1 LPKRR
6 AGQEAAVMTRG
17 GPDGAGCSGGR
28 AVATIGVVAPGQPAV
43 LDDVEPEPG
52 PGQAWVH
59 TGWSGVSAGTEVAL
73 VRGTDP
79 HHTLHWD
86 PELRSFDGDGPTA
99 GYPVRSLG
107 YMEVGRVTES
117 RTPDLAEGTVVA
129 MAYGHR
135 TGRCADPGRVLVVP
149 VPDDLDPLLGVYLA
163 HMGPICV
170 NGLLHAAAAVAGPGA
185 GVDAGVRGRHVLVTG
200 AGVIGLLSALLAV
213 RHGAADVVVAE
224 PSAER
229 RAVAEALGLATVE
242 DDGSAWRA
250 VKDRWQHG
258 PGDVGADVV
267 LQCRGHDA
275 ALATALKA
283 LRPQGTVVDLGFYQ
297 AGAEAVR
304 LGEEFHHNGLSV
316 VCAQI
321 SRVPRGMADAW
332 PRAALAGVTL
342 DLLRERGDDVRR
354 HVVTDV
360 LPFEEGPR
368 LLADLAGRRLPAPPL
383 QAVLRFDGP

>member
-1 LPKRR
+1 VSR
-6 AGQEAAVMTRG
+6 AIR
-17 GPDGAGCSGGR
+17 
-28 AVATIGVVAPGQPAV
+28 TIGVVDPGRPEI

-52 PGQAWVH
+52 PGQAWVR
-59 TGWSGVSAGTEVAL
+59 TEWSGVSAGTEVAL

-79 HHTLHWD
+79 HHLLHWD
-86 PELRSFDGDGPTA
+86 PDLRSFDDAGPPA
-99 GYPVRSLG
+99 AYPVRGLG

-117 RTPDLAEGTVVA
+117 RTPDLAEGQLVA

-135 TGRCADPGRVLVVP
+135 TGCCADPSVKPVIP

-163 HMGPICV
+163 QMGPICV
-170 NGLLHAAAAVAGPGA
+170 NGLLHAAADVAGPGA
-185 GVDAGVRGRHVLVTG
+185 GVDAGVRDRHVLVTG
-200 AGVIGLLSALLAV
+200 AGVIGLLTAMLAV
-213 RHGAADVVVAE
+213 QHGAADVVVAE

-229 RAVAEALGLATVE
+229 RAVAEALGLATLE
-242 DDGSAWRA
+242 DSASDEPAHPAWRA
-250 VKDRWQHG
+250 VKERWRHG
-258 PGDVGADVV
+258 QGDAGADVV

-275 ALATALKA
+275 ALATGLKA

-304 LGEEFHHNGLSV
+304 LGEEFHHNGLAV

-321 SRVPRGMADAW
+321 SRVPRGMAGAW
-332 PRAALAGVTL
+332 PRTALAQVTL

-354 HVVTDV
+354 HLVTDV

-368 LLADLAGRRLPAPPL
+368 LLADLAGRRLAAPPL
-383 QAVLRFDGP
+383 QAVLRFDAD

>member
-1 LPKRR
+1 MSRVVR
-6 AGQEAAVMTRG
+6 
-17 GPDGAGCSGGR
+17 S
-28 AVATIGVVAPGQPAV
+28 IGVVAPGEPAI
-43 LDDVEPEPG
+43 LDVEEPDPG
-52 PGQAWVH
+52 PGQAWVR
-59 TGWSGVSAGTEVAL
+59 TEWSGVSAGTEVAI

-79 HHTLHWD
+79 HHLLHWD
-86 PELRSFDGDGPTA
+86 PDLRSFDDAGPPA
-99 GYPVRSLG
+99 AYPVRGLG

-117 RTPDLAEGTVVA
+117 RTPDLAEGQLVA

-135 TGRCADPGRVLVVP
+135 TGFCADPSAKPVIP
-149 VPDDLDPLLGVYLA
+149 VPDDLDPVLGVYLA
-163 HMGPICV
+163 QMGPICV
-170 NGLLHAAAAVAGPGA
+170 NGLLHAAAGAAGPGA
-185 GVDAGVRGRHVLVTG
+185 GVDAGVRDRHVLVTG

-229 RAVAEALGLATVE
+229 RAVAEALGLATLA

-250 VKDRWQHG
+250 AKERWHHG
-258 PGDVGADVV
+258 RGDAGADVV

-275 ALATALKA
+275 ALATGLKA

-304 LGEEFHHNGLSV
+304 LGEEFHHNGLAV

-321 SRVPRGMADAW
+321 GRVPRGMADAW
-332 PRAALAGVTL
+332 PRTALARVTL
-342 DLLRERGDDVRR
+342 DLLRERGPEIRT
-354 HVVTDV
+354 HLVTDV

-368 LLADLAGRRLPAPPL
+368 LLADLAGRRLAAPPL
-383 QAVLRFDGP
+383 QAVLAFPGA